1 MDVSGCIG
9 WMYRDVSDGCTGMYR
24 MNVVKVWLLAVGLAS
39 SAMLL
44 MNWSSLCCLI
54 DGDGGDFGWKGC

>member
-1 MDVSGCIG
+1 
-9 WMYRDVSDGCTGMYR
+9 MYRDVSDGCTGMYR